1 MFAVCRGKVSE
12 GIDFSDELCRA
23 VFMVGIPYPPVQDK
37 RIELKKLH
45 IDRICFDSSLNK
57 FKKITSK
64 EWYR

>member
-37 RIELKKLH
+37 RIELKK
-45 IDRICFDSSLNK
+45 
-57 FKKITSK
+57 
-64 EWYR
+64 